1 MELLLGIFVIIAIII
16 IFQVILSIFLNKIP
30 KDRPSLISRIIGP
43 IFILVSVVL
52 ILLGIVIPFSSEEAK
67 GFGLLSALIGII
79 LLPFSISYYRE
90 KYTVPKYKQSH
101 PSFEEKRE
109 QINDLATKSSEEFQ
123 ARHFQ

>member
-16 IFQVILSIFLNKIP
+16 VFQVILSIFLNKIP

-67 GFGLLSALIGII
+67 GLGLLSFLIGII
-79 LLPFSISYYRE
+79 LLPFSIFYYRE
-90 KYTVPKYKQSH
+90 KYTVPKYKQTQ

-109 QINDLATKSSEEFQ
+109 QINDLATKSSERFQ
-123 ARHFQ
+123 AKHFQ